1 MIVIKV
7 LSQSTQVGD
16 RIWLDSL
23 KVQCTFYFCLVAS
36 ATTLLLGVHL
46 RIYTPRSTTTQE
58 ARTSSKPPSPSPV
71 DPRTMGEDKRFVVQ
85 AAIFSQK
92 TSSNSSVSS
101 AGNRSTQSEYRGQ
114 RRRTLRQR
122 LLQSQTVDISK
133 QICLLVT
140 RRQVVHKLIG
150 ASLVLYL
157 IFHMNNGS
165 FGDEAGDI
173 TIPTKTVKKQQYKL
187 RISSF
192 LDMSWATWG
201 KDTTQFETL
210 LPPSEMDFSIDRRL
224 PWSSQ
229 GEDTDYCDDVL
240 LFMPYLLAIGGNGQ
254 GSQLNSYL
262 LASLVATYLNKAL
275 VILEP
280 PRDFNRFSQ
289 GSQFGCPTD
298 PYKEYG
304 TTTRFPDGLQRM
316 IQHPHFISRGCRVP
330 CQGTMTYKDWEIK
343 RQSLLQYLK
352 KGELHHEECKEA
364 SRHIKVMPMGGYD
377 LRELFHRSL
386 RSQMV
391 DRSSSNYDPKQAH
404 SWAMRLGAKPHEAE
418 VFTTLSNASE
428 IWDFLSA
435 LMSRSGLLRFQ
446 PWIARDVAEY
456 IRSSN
461 LPTDVSYDAIH
472 VRRGD
477 KLIREATKEVNNYWL
492 ERGYRQPFPTNY
504 IPFAHYIE
512 RGWGGRHGNYC
523 KRIKLRGTV
532 NNKLSARLVYIATD
546 DPATVRKEID
556 ELPKAKGGN
565 TIADNCY
572 RLRFIFSPAAQEDG
586 TVYHLNSKGF
596 HDDCR
601 DRYLRNV
608 QVSKNSSISSHTLD
622 SSWD

>member
-1 MIVIKV
+1 MSSLPLHLRVLQQPR
-7 LSQSTQVGD
+7 LSQHPVNEEDVREKTRSASDPDYAGGSYGNQSAEGMEKRRARLHAELTKLGINPDEIQSNPDQFGTSTLRTYNSFIFPKSAGALAVAESPTRAKVVANSMSFLIREYKADRERWIRNVDQQRNTTSNNSVKHSITVILDNVRSAPNVGNILRLGEAAQVESVRLCAMGAAE
-16 RIWLDSL
+16 LVSL
-23 KVQCTFYFCLVAS
+23 GEDEHQMSTLQTVLALKARGVKVYGVE
-36 ATTLLLGVHL
+36 TTAN
-46 RIYTPRSTTTQE
+46 STTIWDT
-58 ARTSSKPPSPSPV
+58 AIP
-71 DPRTMGEDKRFVVQ
+71 DKDVAFV
-85 AAIFSQK
+85 F
-92 TSSNSSVSS
+92 
-101 AGNRSTQSEYRGQ
+101 GNE
-114 RRRTLRQR
+114 
-122 LLQSQTVDISK
+122 
-133 QICLLVT
+133 
-140 RRQVVHKLIG
+140 LIG
-150 ASLVLYL
+150 V
-157 IFHMNNGS
+157 
-165 FGDEAGDI
+165 
-173 TIPTKTVKKQQYKL
+173 
-187 RISSF
+187 
-192 LDMSWATWG
+192 
-201 KDTTQFETL
+201 
-210 LPPSEMDFSIDRRL
+210 
-224 PWSSQ
+224 
-229 GEDTDYCDDVL
+229 
-240 LFMPYLLAIGGNGQ
+240 AIGGNGQ

-289 GSQFGCPTD
+289 GSQFGCPTN

-343 RQSLLQYLK
+343 RQSQLQYLK